1 MAPAPRPAAGAARL
15 RRHAALSTPPFRID
29 PGRLY
34 EVSRSGA
41 AWTEGDPAEA
51 AARLRRMRWLFGIG
65 LTVNAVTWTAS
76 GAAFA
81 LGGPHW
87 GAGFGLLAVLT
98 APLLGLPALA
108 EAFARRRAR
117 HRHRSRPKDFA
128 GNVTK

>member
-1 MAPAPRPAAGAARL
+1 MAPAPRAAAGAARL
-15 RRHAALSTPPFRID
+15 RRHAALSQPPFRID

-65 LTVNAVTWTAS
+65 LAVNAVTWTAS
-76 GAAFA
+76 GLALV
-81 LGGPHW
+81 LGGARW

-108 EAFARRRAR
+108 EAASRHRARR
-117 HRHRSRPKDFA
+117 RHRSRSQDFSR
-128 GNVTK
+128 G